1 MGLSSSSAEK
11 MTTSRDSRAVRNTIR
26 MLSPSTISEKL
37 MVMSAVSIQVKLVA
51 RPAISSLNIT
61 RRAMTSV
68 MAENAAATY
77 FAYFCL
83 SPPMNRVTMAPIRG
97 RTMSRVSSDIS
108 ISDSS
113 QDLCN
118 HNEEN

>member
-1 MGLSSSSAEK
+1 
-11 MTTSRDSRAVRNTIR
+11 
-26 MLSPSTISEKL
+26 MLE
-37 MVMSAVSIQVKLVA
+37 VSIQVKLVA

-83 SPPMNRVTMAPIRG
+83 SPPMNRVTMAPIKG

-113 QDLCN
+113 QDLCD
-118 HNEEN
+118 HNEENGQHGDTNEHDGRVVLDVSGLDLAE